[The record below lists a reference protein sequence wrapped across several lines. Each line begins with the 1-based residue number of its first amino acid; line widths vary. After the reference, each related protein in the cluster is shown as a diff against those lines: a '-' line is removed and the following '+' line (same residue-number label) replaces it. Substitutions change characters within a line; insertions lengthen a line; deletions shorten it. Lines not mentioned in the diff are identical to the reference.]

1 VTPAALLPTAR
12 RANGGPMPP
21 DRDDDPNE
29 FTRTPPNDLA
39 AERIVLGTCLAE
51 PAAIDDCAQILTGV
65 TFYEPRHQQIWHA
78 LRALHAGSYPT
89 DPVAVL
95 DELRRRGEFKAGH
108 LDAVY
113 LHELHTAA
121 IPASGATYHAGT
133 VARLA
138 RQRRV
143 HTLSLQ
149 LGQYAARTDLDTAG
163 LDSVYAKARELLD
176 DIAPTA
182 QASKPLTLEELL
194 AEAADEKPY
203 DWVIPDVLERHDR
216 IIVTGP
222 EGGGKTTFL
231 RQLGVQ
237 AAAGIHPFTG
247 MAMPPVTVL
256 HVDLENSRRQ
266 TRRRFAPLHAAA
278 GDALHPARHYVEVR
292 PSGIDLLHRDEHAW
306 LLALVDMIR
315 PDLLLTGP
323 LYRMASGDPTEEKT
337 AKPVAQALDR
347 VRDRGCAIV
356 LEAHTPHATGGA
368 KQRPTRP
375 YGASL
380 WLRWP
385 EFGIHL
391 GDDGAVT
398 HWRGGRDERE
408 WPTILTRGGEWP
420 WTPATDEKAIRWQK
434 IKNAREEFGEYMS
447 FRDVS
452 ETTGLARST
461 VQRLI
466 AGKGFYATDWE
477 ILNGPE
483 GTLS

>member
-1 VTPAALLPTAR
+1 MTPAALLPRMR
-12 RANGGPMPP
+12 RAPGDTMPA
-21 DRDDDPNE
+21 DDDSE
-29 FTRTPPNDLA
+29 IFTRTPPNDPA
-39 AERIVLGTCLAE
+39 AERVVLGTCLAD
-51 PAAIDDCAQILTGV
+51 PNAIDPVAALITCVAFYDPRHAQI
-65 TFYEPRHQQIWHA
+65 WNA
-78 LRALHAGSYPT
+78 LRALHAGGYPT

-113 LHELHTAA
+113 LHELYRGAVPTA
-121 IPASGATYHAGT
+121 GATYHAST

-138 RQRRV
+138 RQRRM
-143 HTLSLQ
+143 HTMSTWFAQ
-149 LGQYAARTDLDTAG
+149 RAARTDLDSAG
-163 LDSVYAKARELLD
+163 LDAVYAEARDLID

-182 QASKPLTLEELL
+182 TATKPQTLEELV
-194 AEAADEKPY
+194 AEAAQEEAY
-203 DWVIPDVLERHDR
+203 DWVIPGVLERHDR
-216 IIVTGP
+216 LIVTGP

-247 MAMPPVTVL
+247 APIDPITVL

-266 TRRRFAPLHAAA
+266 TRRRFSPLHAAA
-278 GDALHPARHYVEVR
+278 GDALPPGRHYVEVR
-292 PSGIDLLHRDEHAW
+292 PSGIDLLHLDEHAW
-306 LLALVDMIR
+306 LLALVEMIR

-337 AKPVAQALDR
+337 AKPVAAALDR

-356 LEAHTPHATGGA
+356 LEAHTPHATSGA

-391 GDDGAVT
+391 GDDGAIT

-434 IKNAREEFGEYMS
+434 IKAAREEFGEYMS
-447 FRDVS
+447 VRDVS
-452 ETTGLARST
+452 DTTGLARST

-466 AGKGFYATDWE
+466 TGKGPYATDWE
-477 ILNGPE
+477 IINGQEEAAP
-483 GTLS
+483 